1 MNTCCCNTNHN
12 MYLYTYVCMSL
23 ILVLTYYV
31 SLSTLVLNSR
41 DRHEKYDLLKKMCL
55 ENNLTTTFSSTCCHT
70 IYWYDAISTIFIQ
83 TAQNVVF
90 SQSKLSIL
98 KFLLLNVL

>member
-1 MNTCCCNTNHN
+1 MF
-12 MYLYTYVCMSL
+12 L

-55 ENNLTTTFSSTCCHT
+55 ENNLTTTFSSTCYHT
-70 IYWYDAISTIFIQ
+70 IYWYDAISTINSFKQLKTCSRIK
-83 TAQNVVF
+83 VVEF
-90 SQSKLSIL
+90 HLTH
-98 KFLLLNVL
+98 